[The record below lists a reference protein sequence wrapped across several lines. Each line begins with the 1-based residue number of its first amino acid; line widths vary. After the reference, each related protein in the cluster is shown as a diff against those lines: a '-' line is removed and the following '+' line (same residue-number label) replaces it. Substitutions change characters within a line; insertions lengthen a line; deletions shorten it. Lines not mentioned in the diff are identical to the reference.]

1 MEVNQNSSQN
11 LAYITNQPDVPLFSL
26 DQDHIAIEK
35 LSALRTRLR
44 GQNLS
49 RSKSSMSKKEY
60 SETSVDI

>member
-35 LSALRTRLR
+35 LSALRTRLG

-49 RSKSSMSKKEY
+49 RSKSSTSKKVY